1 MRRIARVRDLRTYLA
16 DVAKLADAA
25 DLKSAFREEVRV
37 RFPPSAP
44 EKNEVLEVRQ
54 LHLWRGERHLLK
66 GLGFTLAGGQAL
78 QLLWPNGTGK
88 TSLLRCIAGFLH
100 AEDGEILWQGER
112 VSRDR
117 DAFHRDLA
125 YLGHQPALKGD
136 LSAGENLRY
145 SVGLR
150 SRAAPERVD
159 AALQIAGL
167 AHLDPGQPVS
177 SFSAGQ
183 QKRVALARLSLWGA
197 RLWLL
202 DEPAANL
209 DAAGQSV
216 VVDFLQRHLAAGG
229 AALIATHQ
237 GLELPGADLRNWSS
251 PAVAA

>member
-1 MRRIARVRDLRTYLA
+1 MA

-66 GLGFTLAGGQAL
+66 GLGLGLAPGQVL

-100 AEDGEILWQGER
+100 AESGEILWQG
-112 VSRDR
+112 VAVKRDR
-117 DAFHRDLA
+117 DAFHRELA
-125 YLGHQPALKGD
+125 YLGHEPALKGD
-136 LSAGENLRY
+136 LTALENLRY
-145 SVGLR
+145 LLGLR
-150 SRAAPERVD
+150 HHVD
-159 AALQIAGL
+159 AAQLHNALQIAGL
-167 AHLDPGQPVS
+167 AHLDPAQPVRS
-177 SFSAGQ
+177 YSAGQ

-209 DAAGQSV
+209 DAAGQAV
-216 VVDFLQRHLAAGG
+216 LVEFLSRHLAAGG
-229 AALIATHQ
+229 SALIATHQ
-237 GLELPGADLRNWSS
+237 ALRLSGADSREWHT
-251 PAVAA
+251 PEVAA